1 MDHVEPLDGRS
12 AIRFGDAGDTLAAP
26 ANDPGYREPVTSSRL
41 IIENNPASIEAE
53 AIRALRT
60 RVVAQHLREDR
71 RALAICTP
79 SQGSGCSFI
88 AANLAV
94 SLAQIGYAVALVD
107 ADLRDG
113 HLSELIGLDVDA
125 PGLADYLADPAVTMD
140 MVMQDEARP
149 GLTFIGAGG
158 ESDNPQELLS
168 GERFGLLID
177 QLLREFDIT
186 IFDTTPANSCTD
198 AHRVA
203 SLARHCLLVARRHES
218 YINDVAVLAK
228 MLRADGAELAGTVL
242 NQF

>member
-1 MDHVEPLDGRS
+1 MDHVEPLDGRGS
-12 AIRFGDAGDTLAAP
+12 IRFGDGADALAEP
-26 ANDPGYREPVTSSRL
+26 ANDAGFLAPVATSRL
-41 IIENNPASIEAE
+41 IIESDPASIEAE

-60 RVVAQHLREDR
+60 RIVAQHMREDR

-94 SLAQIGYAVALVD
+94 ALAQIGYAVALVD
-107 ADLRDG
+107 ADLREG
-113 HLSELIGLDVDA
+113 HLAELVGLDVDA
-125 PGLADYLADPAVTMD
+125 PGLADYLADPEVTMD
-140 MVMQDEARP
+140 MVMQDQARP

-158 ESDNPQELLS
+158 ESDNPQELLA

-218 YINDVAVLAK
+218 YVNDVAVLAK

-242 NQF
+242 NEF